1 MEEDYKFDPTIG
13 YDVVE
18 LPSKGIH
25 YANGKKSVKVAYLT
39 ASDEDILTSPN
50 LIQSDM
56 IVYELVK
63 RKILDKDLSID
74 DLDEEDKKAIL
85 IFLRN
90 TAFGSDYTVTI
101 KDPKTEI
108 DFEHKFDLGSVD
120 FKDFNLIT
128 NNDGEYEYYMEKA
141 KVNITFKFLTQKQ
154 QKEIE
159 KLTKDWKF
167 ETPPPT
173 ITKQLEFMIKSVNGN
188 KDQLMIRNFVNN
200 LPIQDSKDFRK
211 YVNTNKPGIKLE
223 QTAITPS
230 GEKVQFNIGFGV
242 EFFRPFYGL

>member
-1 MEEDYKFDPTIG
+1 MEEEYKFDPSIG

-25 YANGKKSVKVAYLT
+25 YANGKKSLKVAYLT
-39 ASDEDILTSPN
+39 ASDEDILMSPN
-50 LIQSDM
+50 LIQSNS
-56 IVYELVK
+56 IVDELVK
-63 RKILDKDLSID
+63 RKVLDRDISID
-74 DLDEEDKKAIL
+74 DIDEEDKKAIL

-90 TAFGSDYTVTI
+90 TAFGSDYSVTLN
-101 KDPKTEI
+101 DPKTKK
-108 DFEHKFDLGSVD
+108 DFIYNFDLSSVD
-120 FKDFNLIT
+120 YKDFNLVA
-128 NNDGEYEYYMEKA
+128 NRDGEYEYYMTKS
-141 KVNITFKFLTQKQ
+141 KFNITFKFLTQKQ
-154 QKEIE
+154 QKEIDKTTSE
-159 KLTKDWKF
+159 WKL

-188 KDQLMIRNFVNN
+188 KDQLMIRNFINT
-200 LPIQDSKDFRK
+200 LPITDSQEFRK

-230 GEKVQFNIGFGV
+230 GENIQFSIGLGV